1 MLYLSLGSN
10 QGDRMANLKSAVA
23 LIEERVGH
31 ITASSEIIETEPWGF
46 ESTGLYLNMAV
57 AVDTSLPAEEVL
69 DITQQIERSLGRREK
84 SNDGTYAD
92 RPIDID
98 LLIYDTLIIHT
109 DRLTLPHPLMSK
121 RRFVLEP
128 LAQIAPDLMHPT
140 LHKTISQLNSQK
152 GQPPFSHH

>member
-10 QGDRMANLKSAVA
+10 QGDRMARLNSAIA

-31 ITASSEIIETEPWGF
+31 ITARSEIIETEPWGF
-46 ESTGLYLNMAV
+46 ESNGLFLNMAL

-69 DITQQIERSLGRREK
+69 DITRQIERSLGRKAK
-84 SNDGTYAD
+84 SDAGTYTD

-98 LLIYDTLIIHT
+98 LLIYDALVIST

-140 LHKTISQLNSQK
+140 LHKTISQLFNDQK
-152 GQPPFSHH
+152 ND